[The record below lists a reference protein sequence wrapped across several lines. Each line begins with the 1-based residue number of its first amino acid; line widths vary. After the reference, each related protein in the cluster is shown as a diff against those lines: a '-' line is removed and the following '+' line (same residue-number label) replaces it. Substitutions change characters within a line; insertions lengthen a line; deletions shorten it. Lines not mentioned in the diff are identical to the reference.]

1 MMRKL
6 LILPV
11 ALALC
16 AFQRTPNEYRPSIAA
31 AAPSAPANGAIFQA
45 SNGYTPLTNGQRAGS
60 VGDVL
65 TVVLVERTQGQST
78 STSNTEREGS
88 IGLTPPAT
96 GPLAFFAGT
105 DVSMG
110 GQNSF
115 QGRGVTGQSNSLLGE
130 ITVTVAEVYPN
141 GAMRVTGEKQLRINR
156 GNEHIRLTGII
167 RPADIGPDN
176 RVASTRIADARIDYI
191 GRGEIARAS
200 RQGWLQR
207 FFNILSPF

>member
-1 MMRKL
+1 MRKL
-6 LILPV
+6 FILPV

-16 AFQRTPNEYRPSIAA
+16 AFQRPSPEHRPTIAVEPPA
-31 AAPSAPANGAIFQA
+31 APANGAIFQA
-45 SNGYTPLTNGQRAGS
+45 SNGYTPLTNGQRAGM

-78 STSNTEREGS
+78 STSNTEREGN
-88 IGLTPPAT
+88 IALTPPAT
-96 GPLAFFAGT
+96 GPLSFFAGT

-110 GQNSF
+110 GQNAF

-141 GAMRVTGEKQLRINR
+141 GAMRITGEKQLRINR

-167 RPADIGPDN
+167 RPADISPDN

-207 FFNILSPF
+207 FFNLLSPF